1 MSLISASH
9 DSLPYIEP
17 TPTDSELSQIT
28 TLITREL
35 PSTYLTAPHPL
46 LPPLDDATFSPAI
59 TQELARVAAGE
70 PLTGG
75 IDLTRYEP
83 TAPADGAPAAEYE
96 SALASAYA
104 SGEHLKTRL
113 TNLTLLNEFGKNAW
127 LVHNSQLE
135 QILTGLE
142 EELMVLK
149 TECEVVNKERKG
161 LQKDVEVELK
171 TLEERWR
178 KGIGR
183 VLEVEVAAEK
193 VRMEILEKRRQG
205 TAV

>member
-1 MSLISASH
+1 
-9 DSLPYIEP
+9 
-17 TPTDSELSQIT
+17 
-28 TLITREL
+28 
-35 PSTYLTAPHPL
+35 
-46 LPPLDDATFSPAI
+46 
-59 TQELARVAAGE
+59 
-70 PLTGG
+70 
-75 IDLTRYEP
+75 
-83 TAPADGAPAAEYE
+83 
-96 SALASAYA
+96 
-104 SGEHLKTRL
+104 
-113 TNLTLLNEFGKNAW
+113 
-127 LVHNSQLE
+127 
-135 QILTGLE
+135 
-142 EELMVLK
+142 MVLK